1 MTSVKF
7 FDNLKKIFSLS
18 GNNNADKLASEFAL
32 KYDYCF
38 RNIDLLIEALT
49 HRSYTHY
56 RKEVTISNERMEYL
70 GDSVLGLV
78 VADELFKSYLEYNEG
93 DLTKT
98 KSLLVNETTLSKIG
112 VESGLNELIFMSPE
126 EENAGGRMRHS
137 IVSDAVEAVI
147 AAIYLD
153 GGLTAAGKFVRKI
166 LISHSPEILNDS
178 AQRNYK
184 GELLEYLQSK
194 GLEPPHYEVVSEEGP
209 DHEKTFEVVVHTIGK
224 TSGFGSGPSKK
235 EAEQKAASDSLKS
248 LKEKESNKTD
258 GDQFRF

>member
-1 MTSVKF
+1 
-7 FDNLKKIFSLS
+7 
-18 GNNNADKLASEFAL
+18 LASDFAL
-32 KYDYCF
+32 KYDYYF

-56 RKEVTISNERMEYL
+56 SKEVTMSNERMEYL

-78 VADELFKSYLEYNEG
+78 VADELFKSHLEYNEG

-126 EENAGGRMRHS
+126 EEKAGGRLRHS
-137 IVSDAVEAVI
+137 IVSDTVEAVI
-147 AAIYLD
+147 AALYLD
-153 GGLTAAGKFVRKI
+153 GGLVAARKFIRKI
-166 LISHSPEILNDS
+166 LISHSPDILNDS

-184 GELLEYLQSK
+184 GALLEYLQSK
-194 GLEPPHYEVVSEEGP
+194 GIEPPHYEVISERGP
-209 DHEKTFEVVVHTIGK
+209 DHEKIFEVVVYTDGK
-224 TSGFGSGPSKK
+224 KTGFGKGPSKK

-248 LKEKESNKTD
+248 LKEKESNKAD
-258 GDQFRF
+258 GD